1 MQWQWSQAV
10 GTTITSQMKG
20 RESKL
25 EKRKIQLILGGLFH
39 DIGKVIYRYNDGR
52 NHSTSGYDYMK
63 EKNSG
68 LDDEAI
74 LDQIRYHHLKDLR
87 GARLVGD
94 SLAYITYWADN
105 VASGADRRSK
115 NEESEYSI
123 YNKYDKYVPLET
135 PFNILNSSAGGR
147 QNYTYAMQEVFDDGS
162 INYPD
167 DTEKIYSEDTYG
179 TIIKNLDECIASL
192 RMDEKYVN
200 SALGVL
206 EANLSYVPSSTDKT
220 QFVDISLFDHMKI
233 TAAIGSCMY
242 DYLEAN
248 GITDY
253 KEALLQKAKEYYT
266 KKSFLMMSM
275 DISGIQSFLYSV
287 HSEGALKSLRSKSFY
302 LEIMLEHI
310 VDELLERLELSRAN
324 LIYSGG
330 GHAYLLLPNTDATK
344 KTIDEFDGKA
354 REWFIDNFGIDL
366 YVAMGYRD
374 CSANELMNKS
384 DQDGTGTK
392 AKAPYA
398 AIFKDLSAIV
408 SKKKTQRYSAEN
420 IIELNKAAK
429 ELDGRECKVCGRV
442 DRLRSEDMCEF
453 CDDFQKLSDGILK
466 NGFMV
471 IVSEP
476 DPNKKCIRLP
486 FDCYMLTEEEQELR
500 KRIEEDGTYV
510 RSYSKNKLYTGNNM
524 STRLWVGDYVASSS
538 FKDLAKSARG
548 VKKLGVLRG
557 DVDNLGQAFVAG
569 FPQEETSLSR
579 AACFSRK
586 MNMFF
591 KLHINYI
598 LANGQYSF
606 PGESATV
613 DEGKRRNA
621 AIVYSG
627 GDDVFIVGAWNDII
641 ETGIDLVEAFRK
653 YTQGK
658 LTLSAGI
665 GMFPKKYPVKAL
677 ARQTE
682 ELENASKDMD
692 GKNAVSLFGG
702 EDMVNKHRVPASAA
716 AGSSGEKYIYD
727 NTYKWQI
734 FREKVLGEKYVFI
747 AEYFS
752 NMPEK
757 GMSAL
762 YKLMGYIRSLDD
774 SINLARL
781 AYMLGR
787 IESEMKNKEDR
798 DGDSVEKHAKFASTL
813 YDWISNDE
821 SGENKRQLITAIYI
835 YVYLHRESMEGKD
848 E

>member
-1 MQWQWSQAV
+1 ME
-10 GTTITSQMKG
+10 
-20 RESKL
+20 R
-25 EKRKIQLILGGLFH
+25 RKIQLILGGLFH
-39 DIGKVIYRYNDGR
+39 DIGKVLYRYDDGR
-52 NHSTSGYDYMK
+52 NHSASGYDYMK

-68 LDDEAI
+68 LNDKEI
-74 LDQIRYHHLKDLR
+74 LDQIRFHHAKELR
-87 GARLVGD
+87 GAELDDD

-115 NEESEYSI
+115 DEESDYGA
-123 YNKYDKYVPLET
+123 YDKYDKYVPLET
-135 PFNILNSSAGGR
+135 PFNILNSSGAAK
-147 QNYTYAMQEVFDDGS
+147 QKYTYAMQEVYDDGS

-167 DTEKIYSEDTYG
+167 DTEKAYSEDTYG
-179 TIIKNLDECIASL
+179 EIIKNLNECIASL
-192 RMDEKYVN
+192 SPDEKYIN

-242 DYLEAN
+242 DYLSEN
-248 GITDY
+248 GINDY
-253 KEALLQKAKEYYT
+253 KEALLKNSKTYYS

-287 HSEGALKSLRSKSFY
+287 ESEKALKSLRSKSFY

-330 GHAYLLLPNTDATK
+330 GHAYLLLPNTDRAK
-344 KTIDEFDGKA
+344 STIDEFDSEA

-366 YVAMGYRD
+366 YVAMGYRT
-374 CSANELMNKS
+374 CSANELMNKG
-384 DQDGTGTK
+384 DTDGGITENRT
-392 AKAPYA
+392 PYA
-398 AIFKDLSAIV
+398 SIFKDLSTVI

-420 IIELNKAAK
+420 IIKLNTASK
-429 ELDGRECKVCGRV
+429 EAHSRECRVCGRV
-442 DRLRSEDMCEF
+442 DRLTTGDICEF
-453 CDDFQKLSDGILK
+453 CDDFKELSGGIL
-466 NGFMV
+466 NDGFITV
-471 IVSEP
+471 LSKP
-476 DPNKKCIRLP
+476 DEKKKCIRLP
-486 FDCYMLTEEEQELR
+486 FDYYMFTEEEAELR
-500 KRIEEDGTYV
+500 KRIEGDETYV

-569 FPQEETSLSR
+569 FPAEYTSLSR
-579 AACFSRK
+579 AASFSRK

-591 KLHINYI
+591 KLHINHI
-598 LANGQYSF
+598 LANGEYTL
-606 PGESATV
+606 SAET
-613 DEGKRRNA
+613 DIRDRGKRRNA

-665 GMFPKKYPVKAL
+665 GMFPKKYPVKVM

-682 ELENASKDMD
+682 ELENASKDVD
-692 GKNAVSLFGG
+692 GKDAVSLFGG
-702 EDMVNKHRVPASAA
+702 EDMINKHRVPASAA

-727 NTYKWQI
+727 NTYKWQT

-787 IESEMKNKEDR
+787 IESEMKNKEER

>member
-1 MQWQWSQAV
+1 ME
-10 GTTITSQMKG
+10 
-20 RESKL
+20 R
-25 EKRKIQLILGGLFH
+25 RKIQLILGGLFH
-39 DIGKVIYRYNDGR
+39 DIGKVLYRYDDGR
-52 NHSTSGYDYMK
+52 NHSASGYDYMK
-63 EKNSG
+63 ERNSG
-68 LDDEAI
+68 LNDKEI
-74 LDQIRYHHLKDLR
+74 LDQIRFHHAKELR
-87 GARLVGD
+87 SAELDDD

-115 NEESEYSI
+115 DEEPEYGA
-123 YNKYDKYVPLET
+123 YDKYDKYVPLET
-135 PFNILNSSAGGR
+135 PFNILNSSGAAK
-147 QNYTYAMQEVFDDGS
+147 QKYTYAMQEVYDDGS

-167 DTEKIYSEDTYG
+167 DTKKAYSEDTYG
-179 TIIKNLDECIASL
+179 EIIKNLNECIASL
-192 RMDEKYVN
+192 SPDEKYIN

-242 DYLEAN
+242 DYLSEN
-248 GITDY
+248 GINDY
-253 KEALLQKAKEYYT
+253 KEALLKNSKTYYS

-287 HSEGALKSLRSKSFY
+287 ESEKALKSLRSKSFY

-330 GHAYLLLPNTDATK
+330 GHAYLLLPNTDIAK
-344 KTIDEFDGKA
+344 STIDEFDSEA

-366 YVAMGYRD
+366 YVAMGYRT
-374 CSANELMNKS
+374 CSANELMNKG
-384 DQDGTGTK
+384 DTDGGVTENKT
-392 AKAPYA
+392 PYA
-398 AIFKDLSAIV
+398 SIFKDLSTVI

-420 IIELNKAAK
+420 IIKLNTASK
-429 ELDGRECKVCGRV
+429 EAHSRECRVCGRV
-442 DRLRSEDMCEF
+442 DRLTTGDICEF
-453 CDDFQKLSDGILK
+453 CHDFKELSDGIL
-466 NGFMV
+466 NDGFITV
-471 IVSEP
+471 LSNP
-476 DPNKKCIRLP
+476 DEKKKCIRLP
-486 FDCYMLTEEEQELR
+486 FDYYMFTEEEAELR

-524 STRLWVGDYVASSS
+524 STRLWVGDYVALSL

-569 FPQEETSLSR
+569 FPAEYTSLSR
-579 AACFSRK
+579 AASFSRK

-591 KLHINYI
+591 KLHINHI
-598 LANGQYSF
+598 LANGEYTL
-606 PGESATV
+606 SAET
-613 DEGKRRNA
+613 DIRDRGKRRNVA
-621 AIVYSG
+621 VVYSG
-627 GDDVFIVGAWNDII
+627 GDDVFIVGAWNEII

-665 GMFPKKYPVKAL
+665 GMFPKKYPVKAM

-682 ELENASKDMD
+682 ELENASKDMP
-692 GKNAVSLFGG
+692 GKDAVSLFGG
-702 EDMVNKHRVPASAA
+702 EDMINKHRVPASAA

-727 NTYKWQI
+727 NTYKWQT

-762 YKLMGYIRSLDD
+762 YKLMGYIRSIDD

-787 IESEMKNKEDR
+787 IESEMKNKEER

>member
-1 MQWQWSQAV
+1 ME
-10 GTTITSQMKG
+10 
-20 RESKL
+20 R
-25 EKRKIQLILGGLFH
+25 RKIQLILGGLFH
-39 DIGKVIYRYNDGR
+39 DIGKVLYRYDDGR
-52 NHSTSGYDYMK
+52 NHSASGYDYVK

-68 LDDEAI
+68 LNDKEI
-74 LDQIRYHHLKDLR
+74 LDQIRFHHAKELR
-87 GARLVGD
+87 GAELDDD

-105 VASGADRRSK
+105 VASEADRRSK
-115 NEESEYSI
+115 DEESDYGA
-123 YNKYDKYVPLET
+123 YDKYDKYVPLET
-135 PFNILNSSAGGR
+135 PFNILNSSGAAK
-147 QNYTYAMQEVFDDGS
+147 QKYTYAMQEVYDDGS

-167 DTEKIYSEDTYG
+167 DTEKAYSEDTYG
-179 TIIKNLDECIASL
+179 EIIKNLNECIASL
-192 RMDEKYVN
+192 SPDEKYIN

-242 DYLEAN
+242 DYLSEN
-248 GITDY
+248 GINDY
-253 KEALLQKAKEYYT
+253 KEALLKNSKTYYS

-275 DISGIQSFLYSV
+275 DISGIQSFLYLV
-287 HSEGALKSLRSKSFY
+287 ESEKALKSLRSKSFY

-330 GHAYLLLPNTDATK
+330 GHAYLLLPNTDRAK
-344 KTIDEFDGKA
+344 STIDEFDSEA

-366 YVAMGYRD
+366 YVAMGYRT
-374 CSANELMNKS
+374 CSANELMNKG
-384 DQDGTGTK
+384 DTDGGITENRT
-392 AKAPYA
+392 PYA
-398 AIFKDLSAIV
+398 SIFKDLSTII

-420 IIELNKAAK
+420 IIKLNTASK
-429 ELDGRECKVCGRV
+429 EAHSRECRVCGRV
-442 DRLRSEDMCEF
+442 DRLTTGDICEF
-453 CDDFQKLSDGILK
+453 CDDFKELSDGIL
-466 NGFMV
+466 NDGFITV
-471 IVSEP
+471 LSKP
-476 DPNKKCIRLP
+476 DEKKKCIRLP
-486 FDCYMLTEEEQELR
+486 FDYYMLTEEEAELR
-500 KRIEEDGTYV
+500 KRIEGDETYV

-538 FKDLAKSARG
+538 FENLAESARG

-569 FPQEETSLSR
+569 FPAEYTSLSR
-579 AACFSRK
+579 AASFSRK

-591 KLHINYI
+591 KLHINHI
-598 LANGQYSF
+598 LANGEYTLLA
-606 PGESATV
+606 ET
-613 DEGKRRNA
+613 DIRDRGKRRNVA
-621 AIVYSG
+621 VVYSG
-627 GDDVFIVGAWNDII
+627 GDDVFVVGAWNEII

-665 GMFPKKYPVKAL
+665 GMFPKKYPVKAM

-682 ELENASKDMD
+682 ELESASKDMP
-692 GKNAVSLFGG
+692 GKDAVSLFGG
-702 EDMVNKHRVPASAA
+702 ENMINKHRENEN
-716 AGSSGEKYIYD
+716 SSGIGATGEYIYD
-727 NTYKWQI
+727 NTYKWKT
-734 FREKVLGEKYVFI
+734 FREKVLGEKYGFI
-747 AEYFS
+747 EEYFS

-787 IESEMKNKEDR
+787 IEAEMEDGEAPGSDR
-798 DGDSVEKHAKFASTL
+798 NEKHAKFASGL

-821 SGENKRQLITAIYI
+821 NGENKRQLITAIYI
-835 YVYLHRESMEGKD
+835 YAYLHRESMEG
-848 E
+848 